1 MELRFAIATVVEI
14 IASVLLVLG
23 VAYEDKLIDFEDAIE
38 TKIAR
43 WIAMKIIK
51 KRGAKNERRNDNQR
65 CD

>member
-43 WIAMKIIK
+43 WIVKRIKIRR
-51 KRGAKNERRNDNQR
+51 KRK
-65 CD
+65 

>member
-51 KRGAKNERRNDNQR
+51 KRGVKK
-65 CD
+65 